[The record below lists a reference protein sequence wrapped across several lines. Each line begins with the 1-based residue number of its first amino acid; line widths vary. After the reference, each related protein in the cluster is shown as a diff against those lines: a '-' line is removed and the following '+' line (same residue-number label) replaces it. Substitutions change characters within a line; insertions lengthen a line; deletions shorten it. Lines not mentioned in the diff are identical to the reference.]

1 MTEKVLFVQESGIHD
16 AAIWTGGDMM
26 QAKASRKRKDEV
38 VRTLAIDIGGT
49 GIKAIVLDDT
59 GHPITERGRIVTPHP
74 ATPQAVLDTIDELAQ
89 SQGLFD
95 RVSIGFPGVIRKGV
109 TSTAPNL
116 DPSWKGFDLVHHV
129 EQRLRKPVR
138 AANDADVQG
147 FGAIQGD
154 GVELV
159 VTLGT
164 GFGSA
169 LFVDGHLVPNL
180 EIAHHPFR
188 KKKTY
193 EEELGDKALSKIGK
207 KKWNA
212 RIVCAIQ
219 ALEALFN
226 YDRLYIGG
234 GNAKKVTV
242 DLPENVTLISNVAG
256 LLGGIAF
263 WQMEE
268 GSPGRHAPH

>member
-1 MTEKVLFVQESGIHD
+1 MKKGKGNKKKKD
-16 AAIWTGGDMM
+16 AM
-26 QAKASRKRKDEV
+26 

-59 GHPITERGRIVTPHP
+59 GHPITERGRIVTPRP
-74 ATPQAVLDTIDELAQ
+74 ATPQAVLDTIAELAKG
-89 SQGLFD
+89 QGPFD

-109 TSTAPNL
+109 TATAPNL

-129 EQRLRKPVR
+129 EQRLKKPVR

-159 VTLGT
+159 ITLGT

-188 KKKTY
+188 SKKTY
-193 EEELGDKALSKIGK
+193 EEELGDKVLQKIGK
-207 KKWNA
+207 KKWNKHLE
-212 RIVCAIQ
+212 CAIQ
-219 ALEALFN
+219 SLEALFN

-234 GNAKKVTV
+234 GNAKKVTLE
-242 DLPENVTLISNVAG
+242 LPENVTLIPNVAG
-256 LLGGIAF
+256 LLGGIVF
-263 WQMEE
+263 WQLD
-268 GSPGRHAPH
+268 GSPPPKGKRR

>member
-1 MTEKVLFVQESGIHD
+1 MKKTT
-16 AAIWTGGDMM
+16 A
-26 QAKASRKRKDEV
+26 RKPANKKSL
-38 VRTLAIDIGGT
+38 RTLAVDIGGT
-49 GIKAIVLDDT
+49 GIKAIVLDET
-59 GHPITERGRIVTPHP
+59 GHPVTERGRIVTPKP
-74 ATPQAVLDTIDELAQ
+74 ATPQAVLDVIGELAKG
-89 SQGLFD
+89 QGMFD

-116 DPSWKGFDLVHHV
+116 DPSWKGFDLVGHV
-129 EQRLRKPVR
+129 QQWLKKPVR

-147 FGAIQGD
+147 FGAIQGN

-169 LFVDGHLVPNL
+169 LFVDGRLVPNL

-188 KKKTY
+188 GKKTY
-193 EEELGDKALSKIGK
+193 EQELGDVVLKKIGK
-207 KKWNA
+207 KKWNK
-212 RIVCAIQ
+212 RVEFAIHS
-219 ALEALFN
+219 LEALFN

-234 GNAKKVTV
+234 GNAKKVAFE
-242 DLPENVTLISNVAG
+242 LPENVTLISNVAG

-263 WQMEE
+263 WQMN
-268 GSPGRHAPH
+268 GKPSANKKAKHP

>member
-1 MTEKVLFVQESGIHD
+1 MKNMKNSVAPKKPS
-16 AAIWTGGDMM
+16 
-26 QAKASRKRKDEV
+26 

-49 GIKAIVLDDT
+49 GIKAIVLDDK
-59 GHPITERGRIVTPHP
+59 GRPITERGRIVTPRP
-74 ATPQAVLDTIDELAQ
+74 ATPQAVLETIAELAKG
-89 SQGLFD
+89 QGAFD

-109 TSTAPNL
+109 TATAPNL
-116 DPSWKGFDLVHHV
+116 DPSWKGFDLVHQV
-129 EQRLRKPVR
+129 EQWLGRPVR

-147 FGAIQGD
+147 FGAIQGE

-169 LFVDGHLVPNL
+169 LFVDGRLVPNL

-188 KKKTY
+188 SKKTY
-193 EEELGDKALSKIGK
+193 EQELGDVVLKEIGK
-207 KKWNA
+207 KKWNK
-212 RIVCAIQ
+212 RLEDAIQ
-219 ALEALFN
+219 SLEALFN

-234 GNAKKVTV
+234 GNAKKVT
-242 DLPENVTLISNVAG
+242 LELQENVTLISNVAG

-263 WQMEE
+263 WQMDE
-268 GSPGRHAPH
+268 SPSVKKKTKHS